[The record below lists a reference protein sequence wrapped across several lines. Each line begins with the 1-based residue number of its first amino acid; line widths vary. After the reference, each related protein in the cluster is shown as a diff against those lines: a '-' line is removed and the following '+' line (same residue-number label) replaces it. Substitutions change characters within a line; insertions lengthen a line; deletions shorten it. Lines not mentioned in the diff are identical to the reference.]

1 MARGDYYVLLGVKP
15 SAKKAEIRRA
25 FQKLARKFHPDINPG
40 DNVAALRYQRIEEA
54 FEVLMDPARRE
65 RYDMV
70 GVATESEPRPEP
82 SRYGFEGFDFTL
94 SGAREVDIFPDL
106 FRPRRAPSEGG
117 PRAGEDVHHRLSLS
131 FEASMKG
138 AIRTFTVSRLVSCEA
153 CDGWGEVP
161 VTEARACPFCKGRGR
176 ATQARGFM
184 LFTRPCGPCGGSGT
198 VTRERCGVCS
208 GAGRMSASEDVS
220 IEIPK
225 GVADGDR
232 LSLPGMGNHG
242 RGSAGSGDLY
252 VHVRVE
258 PHPLFS
264 REGENLHC
272 AMPITFREA
281 ALGAKIKVPTLDGEV
296 TLRVPAGVQSGQKL
310 RLSGR
315 GAPSRRSASGRGD
328 LYVRIKVVTPKIY
341 DERSR
346 ELLTELDQIHPMESR
361 LPMHSREDE
370 VESKP

>member
-1 MARGDYYVLLGVKP
+1 MARRDYYVLLGVKP
-15 SAKKAEIRRA
+15 SASKAEIRRA

-40 DNVAALRYQRIEEA
+40 DNVAALRYQRIAEA
-54 FEVLMDPARRE
+54 FEVLMDPDRRE

-70 GVATESEPRPEP
+70 GVATETERRPEP
-82 SRYGFEGFDFTL
+82 ARYGFEGFDFTL
-94 SGAREVDIFPDL
+94 SGAREADIFPEL
-106 FRPRRAPSEGG
+106 FRPRSSPSEGG
-117 PRAGEDVHHRLSLS
+117 PKDGEDVHHRLSIS
-131 FEASMKG
+131 FEESLQG
-138 AIRTFTVSRLVSCEA
+138 AVRTIAIGRHVACEE

-198 VTRERCGVCS
+198 VTRERCSACA
-208 GAGRMSASEDVS
+208 GAGRTSASHEVS

-242 RGSAGSGDLY
+242 RGTGRSGDLY
-252 VHVRVE
+252 VHVEVR
-258 PHPLFS
+258 PHAMFA
-264 REGENLHC
+264 REGENLFC
-272 AMPITFREA
+272 RVPISFREA
-281 ALGAKIKVPTLDGEV
+281 ALGAKIKVPTPEGRV

-315 GAPSRRSASGRGD
+315 GAPSRRSPTGKGD
-328 LYVRIKVVTPKIY
+328 LFVQVQVVTP
-341 DERSR
+341 DVVDDRSR
-346 ELLTELDQIHPMESR
+346 VLLEELDQLNPVESR
-361 LPMHSREDE
+361 SPIEISPDE
-370 VESKP
+370 VESKR